1 MKIGIN
7 GFGRI
12 GRLFLRS
19 ALARGVD
26 LDIVAIN
33 DRGNAQI
40 NAHLFQFDSTYGP
53 FRGHVDVLDNKIIID
68 GRPIRIVSHLN
79 PLEIPWRELG
89 VELVIEATG
98 AFTTYDQAATHL
110 LAGARRVLV
119 TAPSKGADITLVVGV
134 NEHAYDPKEHQII
147 SAASCTTNALAS
159 MVKVLHEQFGL
170 HSGMMTTIHS
180 YTNDQ
185 RILDR
190 SHPDPRR
197 ARAGAEN
204 IIPTTTG
211 ATRALDKVIPSLA
224 GRLHGVS
231 YRVPT
236 ITVSVIDLVA
246 ELERSVTVAEINKA
260 FALASCGHLS
270 GVLGYTA
277 LPLVSSDFRGDS
289 RSCIV
294 DGLMTTELCENRM
307 IRVAGWYDNEWGY
320 ASRIADLAS
329 FISEC
334 ECVSPESRPKRVR
347 VIEHQHNERTS
358 WSASTSIESLQLPW
372 NAAHTVSKT
381 LL

>member
-12 GRLFLRS
+12 GRLVLRS

-33 DRGNAQI
+33 DRGDAKI

-53 FRGHVDVLDNKIIID
+53 FQGQVEALDSKIIID

-79 PLEIPWRELG
+79 PLDIPWRELG
-89 VELVIEATG
+89 VDLVIEATG
-98 AFTTYDQAATHL
+98 VFTSYDQAAAHL
-110 LAGARRVLV
+110 LAGAKRVLV

-134 NEHAYDPKEHQII
+134 NERDYDPAEHEII
-147 SAASCTTNALAS
+147 SAASCTTNALAL
-159 MVKVLHEQFGL
+159 MARVLHENFVL
-170 HSGMMTTIHS
+170 HSGTMTTIHS

-190 SHPDPRR
+190 SHTDPRR

-211 ATRALDKVIPSLA
+211 ATKALGEVIPALA
-224 GRLHGVS
+224 GKFHGVS

-236 ITVSVIDLVA
+236 LTVSVIDLVA
-246 ELERSVTVAEINKA
+246 ELETAATVEEINTA
-260 FALASCGHLS
+260 FALASRGQLT
-270 GVLGYTA
+270 GVLGYTD
-277 LPLVSSDFRGDS
+277 LPLVSSDFRGNS
-289 RSCIV
+289 RSSIV
-294 DGLMTTELCENRM
+294 DGLMTTELSTERM
-307 IRVAGWYDNEWGY
+307 IRVVGWYDNEWGY
-320 ASRIADLAS
+320 ASRVADLAS

-334 ECVSPESRPKRVR
+334 ECVNDEHRPKRVR
-347 VIEHQHNERTS
+347 VVEREHNEQALYT
-358 WSASTSIESLQLPW
+358 ASNMLEGLSL
-372 NAAHTVSKT
+372 
-381 LL
+381 